1 MFTKIILI
9 QVDSIL
15 VYPPTV
21 SLIHELDK
29 TGCKVTVL
37 TTVVNDQLRKVLPE
51 SVSLQK
57 IVSDYV
63 YKSFWVKKSLI
74 TIYDTEKHMGIY
86 RSAL

>member
-57 IVSDYV
+57 IGSG
-63 YKSFWVKKSLI
+63 KKKLKNYLRYGKTYGNI
-74 TIYDTEKHMGIY
+74 
-86 RSAL
+86 

>member
-29 TGCKVTVL
+29 P
-37 TTVVNDQLRKVLPE
+37 VVK
-51 SVSLQK
+51 LQF
-57 IVSDYV
+57 S
-63 YKSFWVKKSLI
+63 
-74 TIYDTEKHMGIY
+74 
-86 RSAL
+86 RQ

>member
-15 VYPPTV
+15 VYPLTV

-57 IVSDYV
+57 IGSDYV
-63 YKSFWVKKSLI
+63 YKSFWVKKS
-74 TIYDTEKHMGIY
+74 
-86 RSAL
+86 